1 MKVVLVTGVSGAG
14 KTTAVHALEDLDF
27 YCVDNLPMP
36 LVHRFV
42 ELLSGR
48 PDISRA
54 ALVTDARSGEF
65 LVGASDVMADLRKAG
80 HDVEVLF
87 LDAPD
92 LVLLRRFSET
102 RRRHPLS
109 GVDIRAGLQEE
120 RRLLEQLRQDATS
133 VIDTGTLTVHMLRA
147 LVLEHYSQS
156 DGRLSLAFLS
166 FGFKHGLPAEADI
179 VLDVRFLPNPFFVE
193 SLSARTGQEEDV
205 KRFVLERDEAQSFLT
220 AAEALLRVC
229 LQGFIREGKSYATV
243 AIGCTGGRHR
253 SVALVEELLRRFS
266 LPTAT
271 SGATDAARE
280 GALEGL
286 GTVSVRHRDM
296 SKS

>member
-36 LVHRFV
+36 LVQRFV

-48 PDISRA
+48 ADVKRA

-65 LVGASDVMADLRKAG
+65 LAGASGVLSQLRHAG

-92 LVLLRRFSET
+92 VVLLRRFSET

-109 GVDIRAGLQEE
+109 GTDIRAGLQEE
-120 RRLLEQLRQDATS
+120 RRRLEELRQEATS

-147 LVLEHYSQS
+147 LVLEHYSES
-156 DGRLSLAFLS
+156 DGRLALSFLS
-166 FGFKHGLPAEADI
+166 FGFKHGLPVEADI

-193 SLSARTGQEEDV
+193 ALSALSGQDEDV
-205 KRFVLERDEAQSFLT
+205 RRFVLERDEAKIFLDRT
-220 AAEALLRVC
+220 KALLAVC
-229 LQGFIREGKSYATV
+229 LRGFIREGKSYATV

-253 SVALVEELLRRFS
+253 SVAMVEELCRHFS
-266 LPTAT
+266 
-271 SGATDAARE
+271 RE
-280 GALEGL
+280 GGEVEGL
-286 GTVSVRHRDM
+286 GAVTVRHRDM

>member
-36 LVHRFV
+36 LVQRFV

-48 PDISRA
+48 PDITRA
-54 ALVTDARSGEF
+54 ALVTDARSGDF
-65 LVGASDVMADLRKAG
+65 LAGARGVLGELRKAG
-80 HDVEVLF
+80 HSVEVLF

-120 RRLLEQLRQDATS
+120 RRRLEELRQEATS

-156 DGRLSLAFLS
+156 DGRLALTFLS

-193 SLSARTGQEEDV
+193 SLSARSGQEEDV
-205 KRFVLERDEAQSFLT
+205 RRFVLEREEAQQFL
-220 AAEALLRVC
+220 ARAEALLQVC
-229 LQGFIREGKSYATV
+229 LRGFIREGKSYATI

-253 SVALVEELLRRFS
+253 SVALVEELGRRFVAGS
-266 LPTAT
+266 SEPDA
-271 SGATDAARE
+271 GAD
-280 GALEGL
+280 GASAIEGL
-286 GTVSVRHRDM
+286 GSVSVRHRDM

>member
-36 LVHRFV
+36 LVQRFV
-42 ELLSGR
+42 ELLAGR
-48 PDISRA
+48 PDIKRA
-54 ALVTDARSGEF
+54 ALVTDARSGDF
-65 LVGASDVMADLRKAG
+65 LAGAAVVVSELRAAG
-80 HDVEVLF
+80 HDVEILF

-92 LVLLRRFSET
+92 VVLLRRFSET

-109 GVDIRAGLQEE
+109 GTDIRAGLLEE
-120 RRLLEQLRQDATS
+120 RRRLEELHQQATS

-156 DGRLSLAFLS
+156 DGRLALTFLS
-166 FGFKHGLPAEADI
+166 FGFKYGLPVEADI
-179 VLDVRFLPNPFFVE
+179 ALDVRFLPNPFFVE
-193 SLSARTGQEEDV
+193 ALSAMSGQAEDV
-205 KRFVLERDEAQSFLT
+205 RRFVLDRPEAQSFLER
-220 AAEALLRVC
+220 AESLLRLC
-229 LQGFIREGKSYATV
+229 LAGFSREGKSYATV

-253 SVALVEELLRRFS
+253 SVALVEELGRRFS
-266 LPTAT
+266 SP
-271 SGATDAARE
+271 DDQV
-280 GALEGL
+280 EGL
-286 GTVSVRHRDM
+286 GIVTVRHRDI

>member
-36 LVHRFV
+36 LVGKFV

-48 PDISRA
+48 PDIKRA

-65 LVGASDVMADLRKAG
+65 LVGAAGVVSELRKAG

-92 LVLLRRFSET
+92 EVLLRRFSET

-109 GVDIRAGLQEE
+109 GTDVRKGLKEE
-120 RRLLEQLRQDATS
+120 RRQLEELHREATS
-133 VIDTGTLTVHMLRA
+133 VIDTGTLTVHTLRA

-156 DGRLSLAFLS
+156 DGRMALTFLS
-166 FGFKHGLPAEADI
+166 FGFKYGLPVEAD
-179 VLDVRFLPNPFFVE
+179 VALDVRFLPNPFFVE
-193 SLSARTGQEEDV
+193 ALSAMTGQSEDV
-205 KRFVLERDEAQSFLT
+205 RQFVLASPLAQTFLER
-220 AAEALLRVC
+220 AESLLRLC
-229 LQGFIREGKSYATV
+229 IEGFSREGKSYATV

-253 SVALVEELLRRFS
+253 SVALVEELGRKFAS
-266 LPTAT
+266 SDNHVP
-271 SGATDAARE
+271 
-280 GALEGL
+280 GL
-286 GTVSVRHRDM
+286 GAVTIRHRDM
-296 SKS
+296 GKS